1 MVFGKIMVFEAN
13 KHHDI
18 SKHHIFFMEF
28 GLNSEISK
36 HYFGLRVHSS
46 GQGMPESGSESHLE
60 PEWESQRD
68 RERQKKRLAS
78 QFYHLPKHC
87 FVEKKLKKTLFC
99 RDMSTYGIFVENC

>member
-1 MVFGKIMVFEAN
+1 MVFEAN

-60 PEWESQRD
+60 P
-68 RERQKKRLAS
+68 
-78 QFYHLPKHC
+78 
-87 FVEKKLKKTLFC
+87 
-99 RDMSTYGIFVENC
+99 